1 MDIPLP
7 DGGAAE
13 LVRELHN
20 ANPTVPVLVMTR
32 AEDPG
37 VREEFLKAG
46 ASEVLSKECTF
57 AEILSAVR
65 RLGGE
70 T

>member
-46 ASEVLSKECTF
+46 AS
-57 AEILSAVR
+57 
-65 RLGGE
+65 
-70 T
+70 